1 MKAKIICENCK
12 KIYDGGVCPKCGTY
26 NENNN
31 EEETPINT
39 LKGMK
44 KNGLIDSLKNEKDR
58 IIDERQRKKEEERKV
73 RYEKEQKYQNKK
85 DKRDKIHEDYGFTND
100 EIFKMYHEEAREADT
115 VYKAYI
121 TDGISRLEKV
131 NGRFLASQLIK
142 LDVLNQ
148 QNNHIIQQN
157 NEIIELLK
165 EIAENT
171 R

>member
-1 MKAKIICENCK
+1 MKSTIICEKCG

-31 EEETPINT
+31 GEETSLIT
-39 LKGMK
+39 LKRIK
-44 KNGLIDSLKNEKDR
+44 ENGLINSLKDEKDR
-58 IIDERQRKKEEERKV
+58 KIDERQRKKEEERKV

-100 EIFKMYHEEAREADT
+100 EIFKMYHNEAREADK
-115 VYKAYI
+115 VYKAFV

-142 LDVLNQ
+142 LDVLSQ
-148 QNNHIIQQN
+148 QNNRIIQQN

-165 EIAENT
+165 EIAGNK